1 MTKTPQ
7 MIPESF
13 RIHSGFGRENSK
25 FVESTE
31 TVNFRP
37 IFVCAAL
44 CSLHS
49 VSMIYTV
56 LYYNCITEVP
66 ILKVVGNDN
75 CVYDII
81 YRTVL
86 DRGID

>member
-1 MTKTPQ
+1 M
-7 MIPESF
+7 
-13 RIHSGFGRENSK
+13 
-25 FVESTE
+25 ESTE

-49 VSMIYTV
+49 VSTCYTV
-56 LYYNCITEVP
+56 LYYKCITEVP
-66 ILKVVGNDN
+66 ILKVVGNGFSDLITIIV
-75 CVYDII
+75 CMI